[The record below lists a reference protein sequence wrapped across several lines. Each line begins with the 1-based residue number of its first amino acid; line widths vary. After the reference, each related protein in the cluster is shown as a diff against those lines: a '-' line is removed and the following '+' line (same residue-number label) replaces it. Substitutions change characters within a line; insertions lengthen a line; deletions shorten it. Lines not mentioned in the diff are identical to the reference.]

1 MLAMIR
7 NFSNSS
13 ISYKDGI
20 ITSTLHGI
28 FNESSAE
35 EYKEQLFELV
45 MGLNKK
51 PFALLADISQVEGAT
66 PEAFDIVKRIINRLP
81 EMGLVAKAYVYHGPV
96 IRGIIF
102 QRIPELKRL
111 DYLFFTDID
120 EARLWLLQEYKRKF
134 HPV

>member
-1 MLAMIR
+1 MTR

-45 MGLNKK
+45 MGLNKSPLHFLLILVRWKAQHLK
-51 PFALLADISQVEGAT
+51 PLI
-66 PEAFDIVKRIINRLP
+66 
-81 EMGLVAKAYVYHGPV
+81 
-96 IRGIIF
+96 
-102 QRIPELKRL
+102 
-111 DYLFFTDID
+111 
-120 EARLWLLQEYKRKF
+120 
-134 HPV
+134 

>member
-1 MLAMIR
+1 MTR

-28 FNESSAE
+28 FNESSVE

-66 PEAFDIVKRIINRLP
+66 PEACDIVKRLSLIHISEPTRPRL
-81 EMGLVAKAYVYHGPV
+81 M
-96 IRGIIF
+96 
-102 QRIPELKRL
+102 
-111 DYLFFTDID
+111 
-120 EARLWLLQEYKRKF
+120 
-134 HPV
+134 